1 MCEPEYNIH
10 ADLVDH
16 IEDMHVVLNIGQY
29 IIQVFEENLEL
40 KIHGLF

>member
-10 ADLVDH
+10 ADLVDR

-29 IIQVFEENLEL
+29 IIQVFEEN
-40 KIHGLF
+40 I